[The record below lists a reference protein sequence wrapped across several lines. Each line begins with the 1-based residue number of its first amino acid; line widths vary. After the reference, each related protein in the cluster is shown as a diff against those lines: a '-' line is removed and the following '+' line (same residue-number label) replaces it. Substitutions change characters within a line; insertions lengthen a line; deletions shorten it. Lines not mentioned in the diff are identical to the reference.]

1 MNGIVLILILT
12 VAVAG
17 GCKKNK
23 DSKPKEIIPKV
34 LDFRGPTVVT
44 ASGLEAFEYKVAYR
58 GGSSFSFTIVGYGA
72 TIEVPDT
79 AYPNKVLVTWN
90 QSSVDTFA
98 YLVCVETSVSGLV
111 SDPDSLGVTLKKF
124 CPWTMDDFVGIWTG
138 IETGDSDTT
147 LTLSFIHN
155 PEDGNQVLRV
165 KAMADTNAQGGVY
178 VPPFLSRLFVAW
190 GERFIAGQGNEGDVL
205 LHINLTDG
213 KITIENDLWGES
225 LPGRNHYWTGGSGTW
240 CGCTDSIQLNFEMY
254 WSTDFSKPNKTS
266 IIELVKQE

>member
-1 MNGIVLILILT
+1 
-12 VAVAG
+12 
-17 GCKKNK
+17 
-23 DSKPKEIIPKV
+23 
-34 LDFRGPTVVT
+34 
-44 ASGLEAFEYKVAYR
+44 LEAFEYKVAYR
-58 GGSSFSFTIVGYGA
+58 SGSSFSFTTVGYGA

-155 PEDGNQVLRV
+155 TEDGNQVLRV